1 MSSHNLTNKETYLL
15 QNTTQGL
22 SIILEKPSTSSN
34 FLMYNR
40 LCSELD
46 HNCLIQPI
54 NEAEFDSE
62 TQVCVDNKLNGFTS
76 FYDHYTT
83 KPTKKKGL
91 DIECEH
97 HLPSKSDQIQM
108 DFLQVPPQK
117 NIPNATIPP
126 HSLNDPVVRRLATGA
141 MPPFS

>member
-1 MSSHNLTNKETYLL
+1 MSTHNINKETYLL
-15 QNTTQGL
+15 RNTTQGL
-22 SIILEKPSTSSN
+22 SIILEEPPTSSN

-40 LCSELD
+40 LCSKLD
-46 HNCLIQPI
+46 HNHLMQPI

-62 TQVCVDNKLNGFTS
+62 TQACVDRKANGFTS

-83 KPTKKKGL
+83 QPKKKKGL
-91 DIECEH
+91 DIGCEC
-97 HLPSKSDQIQM
+97 HLPGESDQSQM

-117 NIPNATIPP
+117 NVPNASIPP
-126 HSLNDPVVRRLATGA
+126 HSLSDPVVRRLATGA